1 MELFSAT
8 DLASFKYSLN
18 RKVTQEE
25 RKYIEENRRAKKKK
39 KNREETL
46 SKFFCVRSDKIAV
59 LSVILSGGVL
69 MY

>member
-39 KNREETL
+39 K
-46 SKFFCVRSDKIAV
+46 
-59 LSVILSGGVL
+59 
-69 MY
+69 

>member
-39 KNREETL
+39 NREETL

>member
-39 KNREETL
+39 IERKLFQN
-46 SKFFCVRSDKIAV
+46 FFAFDQIK
-59 LSVILSGGVL
+59 LQYYL
-69 MY
+69 